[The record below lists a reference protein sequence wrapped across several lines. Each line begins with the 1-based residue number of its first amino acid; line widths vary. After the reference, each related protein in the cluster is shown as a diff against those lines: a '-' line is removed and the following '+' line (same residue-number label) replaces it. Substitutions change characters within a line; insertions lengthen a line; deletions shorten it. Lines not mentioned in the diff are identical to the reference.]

1 MAVGDPRASSS
12 RDPRRVTVALPV
24 AIYLMAIGVLHARP
38 LTPVALVPVG
48 VASILVLA
56 AAAAA
61 GAIGVPL
68 AVLLM
73 GLIVSVL
80 VAVHVADVGRTVATP
95 A

>member
-1 MAVGDPRASSS
+1 
-12 RDPRRVTVALPV
+12 V